1 MSRVMKGLR
10 KAAKLASQENGNEFN
25 HEKALAPEAK

>member
-1 MSRVMKGLR
+1 MNKVSGR
-10 KAAKLASQENGNEFN
+10 KAEKLRSQESSHEFN

>member
-1 MSRVMKGLR
+1 MNKLSGR
-10 KAAKLASQENGNEFN
+10 KSAKLTSQESGNEFN